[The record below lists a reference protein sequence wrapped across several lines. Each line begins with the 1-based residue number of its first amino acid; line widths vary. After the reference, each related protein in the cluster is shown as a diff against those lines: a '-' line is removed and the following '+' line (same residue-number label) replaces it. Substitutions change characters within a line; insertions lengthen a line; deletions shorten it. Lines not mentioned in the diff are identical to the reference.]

1 MLYSAIAVAPLLI
14 YRMSTFRYTTIY
26 SYTVAAAAAT
36 TFSSTAELYIT
47 AQPGAMYIR
56 RIYTHLGLL

>member
-26 SYTVAAAAAT
+26 SYIAAAAAAT

-47 AQPGAMYIR
+47 AQPGAMYI
-56 RIYTHLGLL
+56 IDVYTHLGLL